1 MPLHD
6 QNSWRPSTIAE
17 SRIGTMNRWAFLG
30 APASRRRVD
39 VSRGKQHASG
49 TLALP
54 GSWKEEGVLSF
65 LSSNVTRR
73 DLSHE
78 LRRSHRVG
86 VFRPVRAG
94 HPALSA
100 ETAAA
105 ARRGLDLDV
114 LVSNPARRTNR
125 HFHYP

>member
-30 APASRRRVD
+30 ALASRRRVD

-54 GSWKEEGVLSF
+54 GSWKELLPPPDSLFSVAGLACK
-65 LSSNVTRR
+65 
-73 DLSHE
+73 
-78 LRRSHRVG
+78 
-86 VFRPVRAG
+86 FRPM
-94 HPALSA
+94 PATL
-100 ETAAA
+100 
-105 ARRGLDLDV
+105 GDLIPRDEN
-114 LVSNPARRTNR
+114 VSNEALLWR
-125 HFHYP
+125 FLEYV